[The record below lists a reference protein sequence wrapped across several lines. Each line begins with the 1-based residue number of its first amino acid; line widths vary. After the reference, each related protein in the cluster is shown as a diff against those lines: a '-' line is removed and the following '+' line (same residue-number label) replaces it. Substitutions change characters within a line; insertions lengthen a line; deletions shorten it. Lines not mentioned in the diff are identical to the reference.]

1 MTKGHLRNTYM
12 TKWNYCLYPW
22 RQYIAFRMYIGFTF
36 DKILCI
42 STTLRICIRNVCIL
56 KRIQNQIFGDSES
69 FSSKGIYGPHTWQKK
84 NDACIL
90 IRYFVL
96 MTYIGCIFDQ
106 ICCISTKLRICIR
119 YVRILERIKIWYL
132 GILDLFAQCSMEAGC
147 HVYMVTTIS

>member
-1 MTKGHLRNTYM
+1 MIKGHLRNTYM

-22 RQYIAFRMYIGFTF
+22 RQYIAFRMYIGFIF
-36 DKILCI
+36 VKILCI

-69 FSSKGIYGPHTWQKK
+69 FNSKGIYGPHTWQKK

-96 MTYIGCIFDQ
+96 MTHIGCIFDQ
-106 ICCISTKLRICIR
+106 IWCISTKLRICIR
-119 YVRILERIKIWYL
+119 YVRILERRQYIAFRMYIGFTFDKMW
-132 GILDLFAQCSMEAGC
+132 C
-147 HVYMVTTIS
+147 ISTKLRI